1 MLVILSIPRSFPS
14 TRYMV
19 ANPNMM
25 FTKNV
30 PKSKTLVICQIAKC
44 GTDNL

>member
-1 MLVILSIPRSFPS
+1 MA
-14 TRYMV
+14 
-19 ANPNMM
+19 ANPNMI

-44 GTDNL
+44 GTD